1 MSARRRLLAAVR
13 RRAAVRLAR
22 PRAWLMNRLF
32 LPRRAGRTAR
42 LRYAALL
49 DGQTVNLHAELPG
62 SVTEADHAEIVVLR
76 RRHRHRVPARVY
88 AGRDGRY
95 LVDAAVLLGT
105 GTRGVPVTPGRWKL
119 RLDVGTG
126 RRVRQFPLLLAELTK
141 PPTGTTGPMKSSP
154 VTADRYRL
162 GRTVR
167 GDARVVC
174 AKARP
179 AAEVVNVHI
188 EHARIE
194 VDLRLLGVG
203 TDARQA
209 EFVAA
214 GRSVTRPL
222 DEVEPGV
229 WRVDVPLAEMV
240 PTGSRRV
247 HWDVL
252 VHTDARTPLRLGR
265 RLHDVQAPGRVFA
278 MRKILVSPR
287 RDTLMMIEPRY
298 TPAGNLRFTCGDG
311 AGAEQRNP

>member
-1 MSARRRLLAAVR
+1 MSARGRILAAVR

-22 PRAWLMNRLF
+22 PRAWLMDRLF
-32 LPRRAGRTAR
+32 VPRRAARTAR
-42 LRYAALL
+42 LRYAAVL
-49 DGQTVNLHAELPG
+49 DGQTVNLHAELPR
-62 SVTEADHAEIVVLR
+62 SVTGADLAEIVVQR
-76 RRHRHRVPARVY
+76 RRHRHRVPARIY
-88 AGRDGRY
+88 AGRDGRL

-105 GTRGVPVTPGRWKL
+105 GARGVPVTPGRWRL
-119 RLDVGTG
+119 RLHVTAG
-126 RRVRQFPLLLAELTK
+126 RRVLRFPLLLAELTR
-141 PPTGTTGPMKSSP
+141 PTTGTTGPMTSSP

-174 AKARP
+174 ARPRP
-179 AAEVVNVHI
+179 AAEVVTVHI

-194 VDLRLLGVG
+194 VDLRLFGVDA
-203 TDARQA
+203 DARQA

-214 GRSVTRPL
+214 GRSVRRPL
-222 DEVEPGV
+222 HAVGAGV
-229 WRVDVPLAEMV
+229 WRVEVPLAEMV
-240 PTGSRRV
+240 PAGSRNV

-252 VHTDARTPLRLGR
+252 VHTDARAPLRLGR

-287 RDTLMMIEPRY
+287 RGTLMLIQPRY

-311 AGAEQRNP
+311 TGAE